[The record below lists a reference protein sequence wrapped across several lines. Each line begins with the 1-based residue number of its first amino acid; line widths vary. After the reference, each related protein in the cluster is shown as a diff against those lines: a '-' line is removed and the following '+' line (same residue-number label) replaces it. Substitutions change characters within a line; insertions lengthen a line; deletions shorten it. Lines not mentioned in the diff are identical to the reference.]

1 MSISVRPRGDTSPSA
16 SKDPDQPSLG
26 LSLFNGFD
34 LRDGDFPVPLPRS
47 AERLVAFLAL
57 HDRPLQRSYV
67 AGTLWPDTTDDR
79 AGANLRSSVWRLRRT
94 GYSLVE
100 VTATHLELARRVAVD
115 VHELVTLIWR
125 ILDPNSEEREADLLA
140 MFAPADLL
148 PGWYEDW
155 IVVERERLRQLRLHA
170 LEVLCERLIS
180 TRRFGPAVEAGLA
193 AARDEP
199 LRESARR
206 VLIRAHLAEGNLGEA
221 AREYRQYRQL
231 LRDELGLSPSPE
243 MEVLVRDVVLR

>member
-1 MSISVRPRGDTSPSA
+1 MSIGVRPRGDTSPNA
-16 SKDPDQPSLG
+16 STDPVRPSFELR
-26 LSLFNGFD
+26 LFNGFD
-34 LRDGDFPVPLPRS
+34 LRYGDFQVPLPRS

-57 HDRPLQRSYV
+57 HNRPLQRSFV

-79 AGANLRSSVWRLRRT
+79 AGANLRSSVWRLRRS

-100 VTATHLELARRVAVD
+100 VTATHLELAPQLVVD
-115 VHELVTLIWR
+115 VHELITLIWR
-125 ILDPNSEEREADLLA
+125 ILNPASEEREADLPA

-170 LEVLCERLIS
+170 LEVLCERLTS
-180 TRRFGPAVEAGLA
+180 TKRFGPAVEAGLA
-193 AARDEP
+193 AVREEP

-206 VLIRAHLAEGNLGEA
+206 VLIRAHLAESNLGEA
-221 AREYRQYRQL
+221 LREYRHYRQL

-243 MEVLVRDVVLR
+243 MELLVRDLLLR